1 MQLRSHEMS
10 SQAGEARRSSS
21 PTGLARSTQTAPEPV
36 CQAPHFTFRASRFF
50 ALALLCLPLLASSAV
65 AQPRVIFLVR
75 HAERAA
81 TSGRVPPDTGLSAEG
96 KIRADHLGQQ
106 LKDAGITAIF
116 TTEYKR
122 TQQTAAPLA
131 HSLGIQ
137 PEIISAGDLRSLMAK
152 IKNETGNVL
161 VVGHSNTLP
170 QIINALGVHARVV
183 ISEGDYDNLFIVV
196 PDRKPE
202 LIHLH
207 YR

>member
-1 MQLRSHEMS
+1 MS
-10 SQAGEARRSSS
+10 DGVKTIRNRTGHADACPFGRARFRT
-21 PTGLARSTQTAPEPV
+21 PGL
-36 CQAPHFTFRASRFF
+36 F
-50 ALALLCLPLLASSAV
+50 ALTLLCIALLASSAG
-65 AQPRVIFLVR
+65 AQPRLIFLVR

-96 KIRADHLGQQ
+96 KTRADHLGQQ
-106 LKDAGITAIF
+106 LKDAGIAAIF

-137 PEIISAGDLRSLMAK
+137 PEIVSAGDLRSLIAK
-152 IKNETGNVL
+152 IKNATGNVL

-170 QIINALGVHARVV
+170 QIVNALGVHVRVT

-196 PDRKPE
+196 PDQRVR
-202 LIHLH
+202 LIQLH

>member
-1 MQLRSHEMS
+1 
-10 SQAGEARRSSS
+10 
-21 PTGLARSTQTAPEPV
+21 
-36 CQAPHFTFRASRFF
+36 
-50 ALALLCLPLLASSAV
+50 
-65 AQPRVIFLVR
+65 VIFLVR

-96 KIRADHLGQQ
+96 KTRADHLGQQ

-116 TTEYKR
+116 ITEYKR